1 MMSGGEIQQKFF
13 LQQKYNENAF
23 QLFCLSLNMLF
34 RCSQTI
40 NYSHMRVAKVE
51 LCALNG

>member
-1 MMSGGEIQQKFF
+1 MMSEGEI
-13 LQQKYNENAF
+13 QQKYNENAF

-34 RCSQTI
+34 RRSQTI

-51 LCALNG
+51 LCALNGQQTKID